1 MNMKNFKQF
10 LNEKFDS
17 DSLKMVLSNFRSD
30 MDVASNDKHDIQS
43 AQEETIASYIEKY
56 PQFEKEIKAEFEK
69 SSKEELDRINNLTPL
84 IGEPKG
90 KAKGFNSISNN
101 KLDLLK
107 GDPKSSKSSKSRK
120 IDETYNFDFEDWQDT
135 DISGPGCEMEI
146 DNLIEEY
153 KNLITKEIEKEA
165 TGTGVDIERAKN
177 QAAKEISSLWIE
189 KIKKDFK
196 F

>member
-1 MNMKNFKQF
+1 MKNFKQF
-10 LNEKFDS
+10 LNEIVEKSPKDDS
-17 DSLKMVLSNFRSD
+17 DKL
-30 MDVASNDKHDIQS
+30 
-43 AQEETIASYIEKY
+43 
-56 PQFEKEIKAEFEK
+56 
-69 SSKEELDRINNLTPL
+69 NNLNPL

-90 KAKGFNSISNN
+90 NAKGFNSISNN

-107 GDPKSSKSSKSRK
+107 GDPKSSKSRK
-120 IDETYNFDFEDWQDT
+120 IDETYNFDFEDWHDS

>member
-1 MNMKNFKQF
+1 MKNFKQF

-30 MDVASNDKHDIQS
+30 MEVASNDNHDIQS
-43 AQEETIASYIEKY
+43 AQEETIESYIEKY
-56 PQFEKEIKAEFEK
+56 PQFKKEIK
-69 SSKEELDRINNLTPL
+69 EELEKLTKELKVGL

-107 GDPKSSKSSKSRK
+107 GDPKSSKSRK
-120 IDETYNFDFEDWQDT
+120 IDETYNFDFEDWHDS